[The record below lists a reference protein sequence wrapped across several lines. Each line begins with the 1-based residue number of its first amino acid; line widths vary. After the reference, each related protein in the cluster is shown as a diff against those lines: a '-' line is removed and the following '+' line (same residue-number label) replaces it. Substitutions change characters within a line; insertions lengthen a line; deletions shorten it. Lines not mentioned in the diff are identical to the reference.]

1 MNVLFPAATLAL
13 NLLLGLASTT
23 FCSSSLKAADC
34 TSVNI
39 KLTSQT
45 EVDNFQA
52 THGAGGTCDTVTGYL
67 RVSGDDIVNLS
78 PLSALTRVGRQL
90 SFMNNA
96 ALTSLDGLS
105 ALTSVGEY
113 FYLVDNAV
121 LADLDGL
128 SSLATIG
135 EEVRF
140 KGNLALT
147 NLDGLSALTRV
158 GGYLSIIGHPALT
171 DLDGLSALTRVG
183 GDIRIGGNDVL
194 TNLDGL
200 SALVSVPGNLNVG
213 DNASLTSLDGLS
225 ALTSV
230 GGFFGFI
237 NNTAL
242 SSFSGLSA
250 LTSVGGSLGIMSH
263 PALTNLDGL
272 SALTRVGQDVWIAD
286 NAALASCS
294 GLIALLDPVDDSAP
308 GPGPGEAGIPDVAN
322 GLVIGGNLPGCNS
335 AAEILATAPLATI
348 NAGLSD
354 AWYNPETPGQGFIVI
369 VFPEIEKIFMAWFT
383 YDTERPPTDVTA
395 LLGDPGHRWLTALGK
410 YEENMAALDV
420 YVTTGGVFDSH
431 QPEPVTE
438 PDGEI
443 MLEFSTCNA
452 GTISYEISSIDR
464 QGEVPIERIT
474 LDNVPQCY
482 LLNSA
487 AAEIA
492 TKQ

>member
-1 MNVLFPAATLAL
+1 
-13 NLLLGLASTT
+13 
-23 FCSSSLKAADC
+23 
-34 TSVNI
+34 
-39 KLTSQT
+39 
-45 EVDNFQA
+45 
-52 THGAGGTCDTVTGYL
+52 
-67 RVSGDDIVNLS
+67 
-78 PLSALTRVGRQL
+78 
-90 SFMNNA
+90 
-96 ALTSLDGLS
+96 
-105 ALTSVGEY
+105 
-113 FYLVDNAV
+113 
-121 LADLDGL
+121 
-128 SSLATIG
+128 
-135 EEVRF
+135 
-140 KGNLALT
+140 LT

-383 YDTERPPTDVTA
+383 YDTERPPEDVMA
-395 LLGDPGHRWLTALGK
+395 FLGEPGHRWRRGVRLFSCRAPHDAGGGTTGADSVASSGSPASGPASKRSRGSARRDAFNSSNVGPCRSITKTCSSRPKSTEGFTCAICSSRPPASLTA
-410 YEENMAALDV
+410 
-420 YVTTGGVFDSH
+420 
-431 QPEPVTE
+431 
-438 PDGEI
+438 
-443 MLEFSTCNA
+443 
-452 GTISYEISSIDR
+452 
-464 QGEVPIERIT
+464 
-474 LDNVPQCY
+474 
-482 LLNSA
+482 SA
-487 AAEIA
+487 TASV
-492 TKQ
+492 